1 MKIFIPQDKKY
12 RPVRRM
18 NPSRETVYFI
28 PQDGNYTFTKRIIKT
43 YRNHNNKN
51 KTTIMKQEEEKLTG
65 VPENAFRELKPGE
78 VYNPLMSPG
87 RKYPEVNLWSVL
99 WGIAMA
105 VLFSAAAAYLGL
117 KVGQV
122 FEAAIPI
129 AIIAVGVSGA
139 AKRKNA
145 LGENVIIQ
153 SIGAS
158 SGVIVAGAIFTL
170 PALYI
175 LQESYPQEITV
186 TFAQVFISSLL
197 GGVLGILFLIPFRKY
212 FVSDM
217 HGKYPFPEATAT
229 TQVLVSGEKGGSQAK
244 PLLMA
249 GIIGGLY
256 DFIVATFG
264 WWNENFTTRV
274 CGFGEMLAEKAKLV
288 FKVNTGAAVLGLG
301 YIVGLKYASIICAGS
316 LAVWWI
322 IIPGMSLIWGDSVLN
337 QWNPEITATV
347 GAMSPEE
354 IFKYYAKSIGIGGI
368 AMAGIIGIIKSWSII
383 KSAVG
388 LAAKEMGGKADA
400 AAGVKRTQRDI
411 SMKII
416 AIGSIITLILVTLFF
431 YFDVMQGNLL
441 HTVVAI
447 LLVAG
452 ISFLFTTVAANAI
465 AIVGTNPVSGM
476 TLMTLILASVVM
488 VAVGLKGPGGM
499 VAALVMGGVVCT
511 ALSMAGG
518 FITDLKIGYWLG
530 STPVKQETW
539 KFLGTIVSAATVGG
553 VMIILNKTYG
563 FTSGQLAAPQANA
576 MAAVIEP
583 LMNGVGAPWLL
594 YGIGAVL
601 AIVLNA
607 CKIPALAFALGMF
620 IPLELNVPLVVGGA
634 VNWYVTGRSK
644 DAALNAERGEKG
656 TLLASGFIAGGALM
670 GVVSAAMR
678 FGGVNLVND
687 AWLNNTWSEV
697 LALGAYAILIF
708 YLVKASMKTK

>member
-1 MKIFIPQDKKY
+1 
-12 RPVRRM
+12 
-18 NPSRETVYFI
+18 
-28 PQDGNYTFTKRIIKT
+28 
-43 YRNHNNKN
+43 
-51 KTTIMKQEEEKLTG
+51 MKQENEKPTG
-65 VPENAFRELKPGE
+65 LPENAFRPLKPGE
-78 VYNPLMSPG
+78 EYHPLMSPD
-87 RKYPEVNLWSVL
+87 KEYPEVNLWSVS

-129 AIIAVGVSGA
+129 AIIAVGVSSA
-139 AKRKNA
+139 AKRKGA

-153 SIGAS
+153 SIGAC

-175 LQESYPQEITV
+175 LQYKYPEMTV
-186 TFAQVFISSLL
+186 DFMQMFISSLL
-197 GGVLGILFLIPFRKY
+197 GGILGILFLIPFRKY
-212 FVSDM
+212 FVSDK
-217 HGKYPFPEATAT
+217 HGEYPFPEATAS

-244 PLLMA
+244 PLLIA
-249 GIIGGLY
+249 GLVGGLY

-274 CGFGEMLAEKAKLV
+274 CGLGETLAEKAKVVL
-288 FKVNTGAAVLGLG
+288 KINTGAAVLGLG
-301 YIVGLKYASIICAGS
+301 YIIGLKYAAIICAGS
-316 LAVWWI
+316 LAVWLLI
-322 IIPGMSLIWGDSVLN
+322 VPGMNLLFGDQLLN
-337 QWNPEITATV
+337 AWNPSITQTISEMA
-347 GAMSPEE
+347 PET
-354 IFKYYAKSIGIGGI
+354 IFKEYAKSIGIGGI
-368 AMAGIIGIIKSWSII
+368 AMAGVIGIFRSWGII

-388 LAAKEMGGKADA
+388 LAAKEMGGKKADSN
-400 AAGVKRTQRDI
+400 VKRTQKDL
-411 SMKII
+411 SMKVI
-416 AIGSIITLILVTLFF
+416 AFGSIFTLLLTFVFF
-431 YFDVMQGNLL
+431 LTDVMHGNLL
-441 HTVVAI
+441 HSIVAI

-488 VAVGLKGPGGM
+488 VAVGLKGATGM

-530 STPVKQETW
+530 TTPAKQQTW
-539 KFLGTIVSAATVGG
+539 KFLGTLVSAATVGG
-553 VMIILNKTYG
+553 VIMILNKTYG
-563 FTSGQLAAPQANA
+563 FTSGALAAPQANA
-576 MAAVIEP
+576 MAAVIDP

-601 AIVLNA
+601 ALVLTYFN
-607 CKIPALAFALGMF
+607 IPALAFALGMF
-620 IPLELNVPLVVGGA
+620 IPLELNLPLLVGGA
-634 VNWYVTGRSK
+634 INWYVTTRSK
-644 DAALNAERGEKG
+644 DEKINNERGEKG

-678 FGGVNLVND
+678 FGGINLVNEG
-687 AWLNNTWSEV
+687 WLANPMSELV
-697 LALGAYAILIF
+697 SLVAYACLII
-708 YLVKASMKTK
+708 YLIKASMNIQKK

>member
-1 MKIFIPQDKKY
+1 
-12 RPVRRM
+12 
-18 NPSRETVYFI
+18 
-28 PQDGNYTFTKRIIKT
+28 
-43 YRNHNNKN
+43 
-51 KTTIMKQEEEKLTG
+51 MKQENEKPTG
-65 VPENAFRELKPGE
+65 LPENAFRPLKPDE
-78 VYNPLMSPG
+78 EYHPLMSPD
-87 RKYPEVNLWSVL
+87 KEYPEVNLWSVS

-105 VLFSAAAAYLGL
+105 ILFSAAAAYLGL

-139 AKRKNA
+139 AKRKGA

-153 SIGAS
+153 SIGAC

-175 LQESYPQEITV
+175 LQDKYPEMTV
-186 TFAQVFISSLL
+186 DFMQMFISSLL

-212 FVSDM
+212 FVSDK
-217 HGKYPFPEATAT
+217 HGEYPFPEATAS

-244 PLLMA
+244 PLLIA
-249 GIIGGLY
+249 GLVGGLY

-274 CGFGEMLAEKAKLV
+274 CGWGELMAEKAKVVL
-288 FKVNTGAAVLGLG
+288 KINTGAAVLGLG
-301 YIVGLKYASIICAGS
+301 YIIGLKYAAIICAGS
-316 LAVWWI
+316 LAVWLLI
-322 IIPGMSLIWGDSVLN
+322 VPGMNLLFGDQLLN
-337 QWNPEITATV
+337 AWNPAITQTV
-347 GAMSPEE
+347 AEMSPEV
-354 IFKYYAKSIGIGGI
+354 IFKEYAKSIGIGGI
-368 AMAGIIGIIKSWSII
+368 AMAGVIGIFRSWGII

-388 LAAKEMGGKADA
+388 LAAKEMGGKKETTQ
-400 AAGVKRTQRDI
+400 VKRTQKDL

-416 AIGSIITLILVTLFF
+416 AFGSIFTLLLVLLFF
-431 YFDVMQGNLL
+431 FFDVMHGNVL
-441 HTVVAI
+441 HSIVAI

-488 VAVGLKGPGGM
+488 VAVGLKGATGM

-530 STPVKQETW
+530 TTPAKQQTW
-539 KFLGTIVSAATVGG
+539 KFLGTLVSAATVGG
-553 VMIILNKTYG
+553 VIMILNKTYG
-563 FTSGQLAAPQANA
+563 FTSGALAAPQANA
-576 MAAVIEP
+576 MAAVIDP

-594 YGIGAVL
+594 YGIGAALALVL
-601 AIVLNA
+601 TYFN
-607 CKIPALAFALGMF
+607 IPALAFALGMF
-620 IPLELNVPLVVGGA
+620 IPLELNLPLLVGGA
-634 VNWYVTGRSK
+634 INWYVTTRSK
-644 DAALNAERGEKG
+644 DEKLNSERGEKG

-678 FGGVNLVND
+678 FGGINLVNEE
-687 AWLNNTWSEV
+687 WLANPLSEV
-697 LALGAYAILIF
+697 VSLVAYALLIV
-708 YLVKASMKTK
+708 YLIKASMNVQKK

>member
-1 MKIFIPQDKKY
+1 MK
-12 RPVRRM
+12 
-18 NPSRETVYFI
+18 
-28 PQDGNYTFTKRIIKT
+28 
-43 YRNHNNKN
+43 
-51 KTTIMKQEEEKLTG
+51 EEEPITG
-65 VPENAFRELKPGE
+65 LPENAFRELRPGE
-78 VYNPLMSPG
+78 VYNPLMHPG
-87 RKYPEVNLWSVL
+87 KTYPEVNLWSVL
-99 WGIAMA
+99 WGICMA
-105 VLFSAAAAYLGL
+105 ILFSAAAAYLGL

-129 AIIAVGVSGA
+129 AIIAVGLSTA
-139 AKRKNA
+139 AKRKNS

-175 LQESYPQEITV
+175 LQERYPAEVTV

-229 TQVLVSGEKGGSQAK
+229 TQILVSGQKGGDQAK
-244 PLLMA
+244 PLLAA
-249 GIIGGLY
+249 GLVGGLY
-256 DFIVATFG
+256 DFITATFG
-264 WWNENFTTRV
+264 LWNENFTTRV
-274 CGFGEMLAEKAKLV
+274 CSWGEMLAEKAKLV

-301 YIVGLKYASIICAGS
+301 YIVGLKYAAIICFGS
-316 LAVWWI
+316 LFVWWVLV
-322 IIPGMSLIWGDSVLN
+322 PGLSLMCGDLVLN
-337 QWNPEITATV
+337 QWNPDITQAV
-347 GAMSPEE
+347 GAMSPED
-354 IFKYYAKSIGIGGI
+354 IFNNYAKSIGIGGI
-368 AMAGIIGIIKSWSII
+368 AMAGILGIIKSWGII
-383 KSAVG
+383 RGAIG
-388 LAAKEMGGKADA
+388 LAAKELKGKADGTEA
-400 AAGVKRTQRDI
+400 KTLRTQRDL
-411 SMKII
+411 SMKFI
-416 AIGSIITLILVTLFF
+416 AIGSIVTLILVVLFF
-431 YFDVMQGNLL
+431 YFDVMQGNVL
-441 HTVVAI
+441 HTVTAI

-452 ISFLFTTVAANAI
+452 IAFLFTTVAANAI

-530 STPVKQETW
+530 TTPAKQETW
-539 KFLGTIVSAATVGG
+539 KFLGTLVSAATVGG

-563 FTSGQLAAPQANA
+563 FTSGDLAAPQANA

-583 LMNGVGAPWLL
+583 LMSGVEAPWLL

-601 AIVLNA
+601 AIILNF
-607 CKIPALAFALGMF
+607 CGIPALAFALGMF
-620 IPLELNVPLVVGGA
+620 IPLELNIPLLVGGA
-634 VNWYVTGRSK
+634 INWYVTTRSNDK
-644 DAALNAERGEKG
+644 DVNTRRGERG

-670 GVVSAAMR
+670 GVVSAGLR
-678 FGGVNLVND
+678 FGGIN
-687 AWLNNTWSEV
+687 WLNETWLANTWSQVAALVAYCLLILYFIQSV
-697 LALGAYAILIF
+697 LR
-708 YLVKASMKTK
+708 TK

>member
-1 MKIFIPQDKKY
+1 
-12 RPVRRM
+12 
-18 NPSRETVYFI
+18 
-28 PQDGNYTFTKRIIKT
+28 
-43 YRNHNNKN
+43 
-51 KTTIMKQEEEKLTG
+51 MKQENEKPTG
-65 VPENAFRELKPGE
+65 LPENAFRPLKPGE
-78 VYNPLMSPG
+78 EYHPLMSPD
-87 RKYPEVNLWSVL
+87 KEYPEVNLWSVS

-105 VLFSAAAAYLGL
+105 ILFSAAAAYLGL

-139 AKRKNA
+139 AKRKGA

-153 SIGAS
+153 SIGAC

-175 LQESYPQEITV
+175 LQDKYPEMTV
-186 TFAQVFISSLL
+186 DFMQMFISSLL

-212 FVSDM
+212 FVSDK
-217 HGKYPFPEATAT
+217 HGEYPFPEATAS

-244 PLLMA
+244 PLLIA
-249 GIIGGLY
+249 GLVGGLY

-274 CGFGEMLAEKAKLV
+274 CGWGELMAEKAKVVL
-288 FKVNTGAAVLGLG
+288 KINTGAAVLGLG
-301 YIVGLKYASIICAGS
+301 YIIGLKYAAIICAGS
-316 LAVWWI
+316 LAVWLLI
-322 IIPGMSLIWGDSVLN
+322 VPGMNLLFGDQLLN
-337 QWNPEITATV
+337 AWNPAITQTV
-347 GAMSPEE
+347 AEMSPEV
-354 IFKYYAKSIGIGGI
+354 IFKEYAKSIGIGGI
-368 AMAGIIGIIKSWSII
+368 AMAGVIGIFRSWGII

-388 LAAKEMGGKADA
+388 LAAKEMGGKKETTQ
-400 AAGVKRTQRDI
+400 VKRTQKDL

-416 AIGSIITLILVTLFF
+416 AFGSIFTLLLVLLFF
-431 YFDVMQGNLL
+431 FFDVMHGNVL
-441 HTVVAI
+441 HSIVAI

-488 VAVGLKGPGGM
+488 VAVGLKGATGM

-530 STPVKQETW
+530 TTPAKQQTW
-539 KFLGTIVSAATVGG
+539 KFLGTLVSAATVGG
-553 VMIILNKTYG
+553 VIMILNKTYG
-563 FTSGQLAAPQANA
+563 FTSGALAAPQANA
-576 MAAVIEP
+576 MAAVIDP

-594 YGIGAVL
+594 YGIGAALALVL
-601 AIVLNA
+601 TYFN
-607 CKIPALAFALGMF
+607 IPALAFALGMF
-620 IPLELNVPLVVGGA
+620 IPLELNLPLLVGGA
-634 VNWYVTGRSK
+634 INWYVTTRSK
-644 DAALNAERGEKG
+644 DEKLNSERGEKG

-678 FGGVNLVND
+678 FGGINLVNEE
-687 AWLNNTWSEV
+687 WLANPLSEV
-697 LALGAYAILIF
+697 VSLVAYALLIV
-708 YLVKASMKTK
+708 YLIKASMNVQKK